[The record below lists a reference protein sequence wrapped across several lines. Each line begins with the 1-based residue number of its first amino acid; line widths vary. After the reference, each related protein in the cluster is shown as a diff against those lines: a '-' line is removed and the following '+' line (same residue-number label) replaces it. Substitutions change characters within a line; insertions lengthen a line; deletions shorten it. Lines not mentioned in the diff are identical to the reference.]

1 MCIRDSPYSE
11 GLMPTGNEDYNK
23 ALRLFEDSNEFP
35 IFPFFTANQADKA
48 ALNFPGSNNFSIIN
62 AQPLLQVYSAGIR
75 NYDAAKNG
83 YITNEQFKKLLYWV
97 AFAHYQGGD
106 NNYPDQNEFWNEDNN
121 NVGDVNGDGVINNLD
136 KNLDV
141 AQNGGKITYR
151 SWIHHTQLGTTNW
164 TMVEDVAGMVLVSYT
179 HLDVY
184 KRQPVQSSKK

>member
-1 MCIRDSPYSE
+1 M
-11 GLMPTGNEDYNK
+11 
-23 ALRLFEDSNEFP
+23 
-35 IFPFFTANQADKA
+35 
-48 ALNFPGSNNFSIIN
+48 NFPGSNNFSIIN

-136 KNLDV
+136 KNLDA
-141 AQNGGKITYR
+141 AQNGGK
-151 SWIHHTQLGTTNW
+151 
-164 TMVEDVAGMVLVSYT
+164 
-179 HLDVY
+179 
-184 KRQPVQSSKK
+184 

>member
-1 MCIRDSPYSE
+1 MLNDGAFAKYKEINNYYPYSE

-97 AFAHYQGGD
+97 AYSADSMLSYYSTYFGITELPWDTEDASGVTLTQGTLDNALRLRPCTPDPRDSGGGGRDPVPGLPGHLCRSAGHYD
-106 NNYPDQNEFWNEDNN
+106 
-121 NVGDVNGDGVINNLD
+121 
-136 KNLDV
+136 
-141 AQNGGKITYR
+141 
-151 SWIHHTQLGTTNW
+151 
-164 TMVEDVAGMVLVSYT
+164 
-179 HLDVY
+179 
-184 KRQPVQSSKK
+184 

>member
-1 MCIRDSPYSE
+1 MLSPSTRRSITTTRT
-11 GLMPTGNEDYNK
+11 PKADATGNEDYNK

-106 NNYPDQNEFWNEDNN
+106 NNHPDQNEFWNEDNN

-136 KNLDV
+136 KNLDA
-141 AQNGGKITYR
+141 AQNGGR
-151 SWIHHTQLGTTNW
+151 SPTAPGSTT
-164 TMVEDVAGMVLVSYT
+164 
-179 HLDVY
+179 
-184 KRQPVQSSKK
+184 PSSAPRTGRWSRT